1 MQEETYTKL
10 YAKLP
15 YYLLISLCGRER
27 VLYTQEI
34 SRKIKEIASKHRC
47 REGKKEKKKTTFL
60 RNKFTSG
67 SDSKRHGLLST
78 FYSGVSVVKGFLLL
92 NYFQHLLC
100 FRIYENNKELE
111 SANPE

>member
-34 SRKIKEIASKHRC
+34 SRKIKEIACKHRC
-47 REGKKEKKKTTFL
+47 REGKKKKKRQLF
-60 RNKFTSG
+60 
-67 SDSKRHGLLST
+67 
-78 FYSGVSVVKGFLLL
+78 
-92 NYFQHLLC
+92 
-100 FRIYENNKELE
+100 
-111 SANPE
+111 

>member
-1 MQEETYTKL
+1 MQNYHTTYLFRYVEGNECCILKKFREKSKKSCVNIVA
-10 YAKLP
+10 AK
-15 YYLLISLCGRER
+15 E
-27 VLYTQEI
+27 
-34 SRKIKEIASKHRC
+34 
-47 REGKKEKKKTTFL
+47 KKKKKKTTFL

-92 NYFQHLLC
+92 NYFQHLSC
-100 FRIYENNKELE
+100 FRIYENSKELE